1 MKRSREERSIEERV
15 LNLEISNLY
24 RSLTSR
30 VIEIYEEQKR
40 KPEQRSTS
48 DESFDIHEAARRL
61 GVSNGLVRKQVRERR
76 LRHHRIGRLL
86 RFSQQD
92 IDDFISAQKTEIRGT
107 TPRTSKK
114 PSATRQVGEAAQGS
128 SYGVSRAVP
137 NPSLAV
143 GEVAQI
149 LGCSPRTVH
158 KLCNDGKLEFHWV
171 RDKRKFRPED
181 VDDYRAS
188 NKLTPQPKNPKG
200 GDQKGSRQERKAT
213 EVSIARRLRQLVEE
227 MREW

>member
-1 MKRSREERSIEERV
+1 MKRSREERSLEDRV

-24 RSLTSR
+24 RFLTSR
-30 VIEIYEEQKR
+30 VIEIYEEQHR
-40 KPEQRSTS
+40 KPEQRSKS
-48 DESFDIHEAARRL
+48 DESFDVHEAARRL
-61 GVSNGLVRKQVRERR
+61 GVRTGLVRKLVRERR

-92 IDDFISAQKTEIRGT
+92 IDDFISAQKTDIRGT

-114 PSATRQVGEAAQGS
+114 WSATRQVGEAARGTP
-128 SYGVSRAVP
+128 YGVSPAVP
-137 NPSLAV
+137 NPSLVV
-143 GEVAQI
+143 GEVAHI
-149 LGCSPRTVH
+149 LGCSPKTVH
-158 KLCNDGKLEFHWV
+158 NLCNDGKLEFHWV
-171 RDKRKFRPED
+171 GNKRKFRPED

-188 NKLTPQPKNPKG
+188 NKPTLQPKNPKG

-213 EVSIARRLRQLVEE
+213 EVSIARRLKQLVEE

>member
-1 MKRSREERSIEERV
+1 MMKRSLEERL

-30 VIEIYEEQKR
+30 LIEIYDEQQR

-48 DESFDIHEAARRL
+48 DESFDVNEAARRL
-61 GVSNGLVRKQVRERR
+61 GVRTGLVRKLVREQR

-92 IDDFISAQKTEIRGT
+92 IDDFILSQKTEIRGT
-107 TPRTSKK
+107 TSRTSKK
-114 PSATRQVGEAAQGS
+114 RSATRQVGEAERGN
-128 SYGVSRAVP
+128 SYSVSPAVP
-137 NPSLAV
+137 NPSLVV

-149 LGCSPRTVH
+149 LGCSPKTVH
-158 KLCNDGKLEFHWV
+158 NLCNDGKLEFHWV
-171 RDKRKFRPED
+171 GNKRKFRPED

-188 NKLTPQPKNPKG
+188 NKLTLQPKNHKG
-200 GDQKGSRQERKAT
+200 GDQKDSRQVHKAT
-213 EVSIARRLRQLVEE
+213 EVSRARRLRQLVEE